1 MASWERNPT
10 TPWFRMAP
18 VTPQGHCRVIASCLV
33 LEGLAG
39 CELERK
45 MQVPSE
51 AWEEVLGALMGGHFV
66 CKGFLQYREW
76 ANRHLPMCYVL
87 SGRSPG
93 EGNGNLLR
101 YACLGNAVDRG
112 AWWATIHGI
121 TKSQTCLSTHT
132 HVRTHTHTHTH
143 PGDFFFFLFFF
154 FLLQHKF
161 IKCMLFLESTN
172 LVSQIVD
179 WRKAD
184 YCGRLTSLLLPL
196 CPLATWKL

>member
-1 MASWERNPT
+1 
-10 TPWFRMAP
+10 MAP

-39 CELERK
+39 FELERK

-87 SGRSPG
+87 GVGKISWRREWQPTSVCLPRKCRGQRSLVGYNPWDHK
-93 EGNGNLLR
+93 ES
-101 YACLGNAVDRG
+101 DM
-112 AWWATIHGI
+112 
-121 TKSQTCLSTHT
+121 SEHT
-132 HVRTHTHTHTH
+132 HARAHTHTHTHTHTH

-196 CPLATWKL
+196 CPLAT

>member
-1 MASWERNPT
+1 
-10 TPWFRMAP
+10 MAP

-143 PGDFFFFLFFF
+143 THILGTFFFSYFSSFFY
-154 FLLQHKF
+154 
-161 IKCMLFLESTN
+161 S
-172 LVSQIVD
+172 
-179 WRKAD
+179 
-184 YCGRLTSLLLPL
+184 TSLLNACCSLSLLTSCPRLLTGGRQTIVEGLLL
-196 CPLATWKL
+196 CYCLYAHWPHENSKAFLLNKT

>member
-1 MASWERNPT
+1 MFYAILVFRLSDSESTSFLRLPFSFVVLPKWSRLPLSFASMASWERNPT

-87 SGRSPG
+87 GVGKIPWRREWQPTSVCLPRKCRGQRSLVGYNPWDHK
-93 EGNGNLLR
+93 ES
-101 YACLGNAVDRG
+101 DM
-112 AWWATIHGI
+112 
-121 TKSQTCLSTHT
+121 SEHT
-132 HVRTHTHTHTH
+132 HARAHTHTHTHTSW
-143 PGDFFFFLFFF
+143 GLFFF
-154 FLLQHKF
+154 PIFLLSFTAQ
-161 IKCMLFLESTN
+161 
-172 LVSQIVD
+172 V
-179 WRKAD
+179 
-184 YCGRLTSLLLPL
+184 Y
-196 CPLATWKL
+196 

>member
-1 MASWERNPT
+1 
-10 TPWFRMAP
+10 MAP

-66 CKGFLQYREW
+66 CKGFLRYREW

-87 SGRSPG
+87 GVGKIPWRREWQPTSVCLPRKCHGQRSLVGYNPWDHK
-93 EGNGNLLR
+93 ESDMSEHTHAHAR
-101 YACLGNAVDRG
+101 A
-112 AWWATIHGI
+112 H
-121 TKSQTCLSTHT
+121 THT
-132 HVRTHTHTHTH
+132 YTYTHTHTHTSW
-143 PGDFFFFLFFF
+143 GLFFPLFFF

-161 IKCMLFLESTN
+161 IKCMLFLESAN

-196 CPLATWKL
+196 CPLAT

>member
-1 MASWERNPT
+1 MLSWV
-10 TPWFRMAP
+10 
-18 VTPQGHCRVIASCLV
+18 VTL
-33 LEGLAG
+33 
-39 CELERK
+39 
-45 MQVPSE
+45 
-51 AWEEVLGALMGGHFV
+51 FV
-66 CKGFLQYREW
+66 KVSSSIESGQTDIYRCVMSW
-76 ANRHLPMCYVL
+76 G

-196 CPLATWKL
+196 CPLAT